1 MAPRRAEETPSTAPA
16 STPTVPLVVPT
27 DRILPF
33 AATAFVLIAV
43 PGPSVLFVVS
53 RALALGRRAALATV
67 VGNAFGVYLQVIAVA
82 LGIGTVVERSATAF
96 TAVKLLGAAYLVF
109 LGLRTFRHRDRL
121 AAAIETA
128 TAPRSTRRVLREG
141 VIVGAMNPKAI
152 VFFAAV
158 LPQFA
163 DAASG
168 HVPLQLLVLGLVF
181 VAIALVSDS
190 AWGLAAGT
198 ARLWLAGS
206 PRRLRAVGGASGL
219 VVMGLGARLAFSGR
233 AD

>member
-1 MAPRRAEETPSTAPA
+1 MGPIGPALAYRA
-16 STPTVPLVVPT
+16 VVVPT
-27 DRILPF
+27 DRLPAF
-33 AATAFVLIAV
+33 AATALVLIAV

-67 VGNAFGVYLQVIAVA
+67 VGNAAGVYLQVVAVA
-82 LGIGTVVERSATAF
+82 LGVGSVVERSAAAF
-96 TAVKLLGAAYLVF
+96 TVVKLLGAAYLVL
-109 LGLRTFRHRDRL
+109 LGARTFRHRHRL
-121 AAAIETA
+121 AAALDPVA
-128 TAPRSTRRVLREG
+128 VRRSTRQVLRDG
-141 VIVGAMNPKAI
+141 LVVGAMNPKAI

-163 DAASG
+163 EPERG
-168 HVPLQLLVLGLVF
+168 PVPVQLLVLGLVF

-198 ARLWLAGS
+198 ARAWLVGS
-206 PRRLRAVGGASGL
+206 PRRLEVLGGASGL
-219 VVMGLGARLAFSGR
+219 VVVGLGARLALIGR

>member
-1 MAPRRAEETPSTAPA
+1 M
-16 STPTVPLVVPT
+16 VPL
-27 DRILPF
+27 DRLLAF
-33 AATAFVLIAV
+33 VATALVLIAV

-67 VGNAFGVYLQVIAVA
+67 VGNAAGVYLQVVAVA
-82 LGIGTVVERSATAF
+82 VGVGSLVERSVAAF
-96 TAVKLLGAAYLVF
+96 TVVKLLGAASLVF
-109 LGLRTFRHRDRL
+109 LGLRTFRHRRRL
-121 AAAIETA
+121 GAELDTVA
-128 TAPRSTRRVLREG
+128 APRSTRQVLRDG
-141 VIVGAMNPKAI
+141 VVVGVMNPKAV

-163 DAASG
+163 EPKRG
-168 HVPLQLLVLGLVF
+168 PVPVQLLVLGLVF

-198 ARLWLAGS
+198 SRAWLAGS
-206 PRRLRAVGGASGL
+206 PRRLEAVGGASGL
-219 VVMGLGARLAFSGR
+219 VVVGLGARLALSGR